1 MAFHKDGAE
10 CEEGSSCPPTKATA
24 KAKALKAKRAV
35 LKSVHRLKRKENPD
49 VTHLPAAQNTAT
61 QEAAQI
67 S

>member
-1 MAFHKDGAE
+1 MGPKAKKEA
-10 CEEGSSCPPTKATA
+10 SAPPKTEA